1 MKTSVE
7 RVDDTTV
14 KLSVTVESARVD
26 AAIDAAARELA
37 QEVRIPGFR
46 PGRAPRRLL
55 ESRLGKG
62 TLLQEAVRDALP
74 EFYSEAVDSEEL
86 QVVGPP
92 EFDVET
98 FVDGQDAAFTATV
111 EVRPEIAVPDY
122 AGVEVAHPEW
132 EVTDEDMDRQLDALR
147 DRFAEVETVERPVR
161 TGDLAVVTVTASRDG
176 EPVPEASEEDV
187 LYEVGDAAETERA
200 LDREIQGASAGAMLR
215 FADAG
220 PDGQPLDYTAIVK
233 EVKVKQLPDV
243 DDDFAL
249 TASEF
254 DTIEEL
260 RDDLHANLGRQ
271 KRAYARQALRGEV
284 VKAVTDLVEVPL
296 PASMVQSEQRFRL
309 ERIAQQAQQYGMTL
323 EQYLQVVGESTE
335 ELLAQA
341 ETEAQATVKAQL
353 VVDAVGRAAGIEISE
368 SDLGEEIGRQAVR
381 LGRPPEELAQ
391 LMTHPDRIGALISD
405 AFRRR
410 AIDHLVAA
418 VTVTDAPP
426 PEAEDSDE
434 ELEYVSDDPDD
445 VEGHDAGA
453 AIAAAGDD
461 AAADDDPEEPPVS

>member
-37 QEVRIPGFR
+37 QEVRVPGFR
-46 PGRAPRRLL
+46 PGRAPRKLL

-62 TLLQEAVRDALP
+62 ALLQEAVRDALP
-74 EFYSEAVDSEEL
+74 EFYSEAVRSEDL
-86 QVVGPP
+86 QIVGPP

-98 FVDGQDAAFTATV
+98 FTDGQDAAFTATV

-122 AGVEVAHPEW
+122 AGLEVAHPEW

-147 DRFAEVETVERPVR
+147 DRFAEVETVQRPAQ
-161 TGDLAVVTVTASRDG
+161 TGDLAVVTVTASRGG

-187 LYEVGDAAETERA
+187 LYEVGDPAETERA
-200 LDREIQGASAGAMLR
+200 LDREIQGAGAGALLK
-215 FADAG
+215 FTDAG

-233 EVKVKQLPDV
+233 EVKVKRLPDL

-254 DTIEEL
+254 DTIDEL
-260 RDDLHANLGRQ
+260 RDDLRTSLGAQ

-296 PASMVQSEQRFRL
+296 PTAMVQSEQRFRID
-309 ERIAQQAQQYGMTL
+309 RIAQQAQQYGMTL
-323 EQYLQVVGESTE
+323 EQYLQVVGETAE

-341 ETEAQATVKAQL
+341 ETEARATVKAQL
-353 VVDAVGRAAGIEISE
+353 VVDAVGRGADIQIAE

-391 LMTHPDRIGALISD
+391 LMTHPDRIGALVSD

-410 AIDHLVAA
+410 TIDHLIAA
-418 VTVTDAPP
+418 VTVTGAPP
-426 PEAEDSDE
+426 LEPPDGDGD
-434 ELEYVSDDPDD
+434 LEYVSDDPDD
-445 VEGHDAGA
+445 VEGRDAGA
-453 AIAAAGDD
+453 AIAAAGDGED
-461 AAADDDPEEPPVS
+461 TDEPVS